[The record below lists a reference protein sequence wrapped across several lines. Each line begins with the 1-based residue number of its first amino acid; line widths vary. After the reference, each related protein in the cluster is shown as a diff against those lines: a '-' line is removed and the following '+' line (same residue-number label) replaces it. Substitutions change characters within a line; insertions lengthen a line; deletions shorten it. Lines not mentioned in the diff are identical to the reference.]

1 LSLCLRNLISII
13 VVALITT
20 TNVSCAEDQQMIEVT
35 DKQPLIVLISP
46 NKGDTYYADM
56 VEDIL
61 KFQLAF
67 AQQIAV
73 HDQVLVLTDQENY
86 RTFADVLGEQR
97 VLIAPQDDIWA
108 RDFSSSNTTA
118 PMMFRYT
125 AAGQGGGRRG
135 QNDADYVQ
143 NNFVNFLIGA
153 GLQFETSNLLNDGGN
168 FVSDFSGNT
177 VISTKFL
184 VDNKLTETKAKE
196 LLLAMPGINNLAFIE
211 ADEQGGLQH
220 ADGVVAFVDDN
231 VLAINS
237 YPDDPD
243 YMQQLKADL
252 KRSLPNVKIFEIIT
266 PYDGSGIY
274 DDRFGSAC
282 GIYTNM
288 LVTKDRIYLPQFGI
302 KEDVIALQQV
312 RVMTNKQ
319 VIPVQSGTVCKMGG
333 GVRCMSAQFHGT
345 IATKLLRVVG
355 KPTDGQE

>member
-1 LSLCLRNLISII
+1 MKTFISII

-20 TNVSCAEDQQMIEVT
+20 TNVSCAEDQQMTEVT
-35 DKQPLIVLISP
+35 DNQQLIVLISP
-46 NKGDTYYADM
+46 KKGDPYYADM
-56 VEDIL
+56 AEEIL

-67 AQQIAV
+67 AQQIAIY
-73 HDQVLVLTDQENY
+73 DQVLVLTDQENY
-86 RTFADVLGEQR
+86 SYFADVLGEQR

-108 RDFSSSNTTA
+108 RDFSSSNTTT

-135 QNDADYVQ
+135 QVDADYVQ
-143 NNFVNFLIGA
+143 DNFANFLIGA

-184 VDNKLTETKAKE
+184 TDNRLSETKAKE

-252 KRSLPNVKIFEIIT
+252 KRGLPDVKILELVT

-274 DDRFGSAC
+274 DARFGSAC

-288 LVTKDRIYLPQFGI
+288 LVTKTRIYLPQFGI
-302 KEDVIALQQV
+302 KEDVLALQQV
-312 RVMTNKQ
+312 RAMTNKQ
-319 VIPVQSGTVCKMGG
+319 VIPVQSGMVCQMGG
-333 GVRCMSAQFHGT
+333 GVRCMSAQFHG
-345 IATKLLRVVG
+345 IANERLLKAVE

>member
-1 LSLCLRNLISII
+1 LPLWLKTLISII

-20 TNVSCAEDQQMIEVT
+20 TNVSCAEDQQMIEAT

-46 NKGDTYYADM
+46 KKGDPYYADM
-56 VEDIL
+56 AEEIL

-67 AQQIAV
+67 AQQIAA
-73 HDQVLVLTDQENY
+73 HDLVLVLTDQENY
-86 RTFADVLGEQR
+86 SYFADVLGEQR

-108 RDFSSSNTTA
+108 RDFSSSNTTD
-118 PMMFRYT
+118 PIMFRYT
-125 AAGQGGGRRG
+125 AAGQGGGRSG
-135 QNDADYVQ
+135 QVDADYVQ
-143 NNFVNFLIGA
+143 SNFADFLIGA
-153 GLQFETSNLLNDGGN
+153 GLQFATSDLLNDGGN

-184 VDNKLTETKAKE
+184 ADNRLSETKARKI
-196 LLLAMPGINNLAFIE
+196 LLAMSGITNVAFIE

-243 YMQQLKADL
+243 YMQQLKAGL
-252 KRSLPNVKIFEIIT
+252 KRGLPDVKIFELVT
-266 PYDGSGIY
+266 PYDGNKIY

-288 LVTKDRIYLPQFGI
+288 LVTKDSIYLPQFGI

-312 RVMTNKQ
+312 RAMTNKQ
-319 VIPVQSGTVCKMGG
+319 VIAVQSGMVCQMGG

-345 IATKLLRVVG
+345 MSEQLLRVVG
-355 KPTDGQE
+355 KPTDGQQ